1 MWVKSDSLLDE
12 FTKARK
18 CRINETRFRRTSMD
32 RVVVRRAT
40 PDDYDVIVRL
50 SEGLYN
56 GYDYVPDIY
65 FKCLE
70 DPNRYMQ
77 VAEWWRSVQFWS
89 LTLVEQPCYSL
100 VALTRKFVEKAYFIS

>member
-1 MWVKSDSLLDE
+1 
-12 FTKARK
+12 
-18 CRINETRFRRTSMD
+18 MD

-40 PDDYDVIVRL
+40 PDDYDAIVRL
-50 SEGLYN
+50 SEGLYE

-77 VAEWWRSVQFWS
+77 VAEWNGKVVSMR
-89 LTLVEQPCYSL
+89 TN
-100 VALTRKFVEKAYFIS
+100 TRRHIYIHACNETNAPIQKCNAFTRIGCVHTPSKGYTHMCTTHDA